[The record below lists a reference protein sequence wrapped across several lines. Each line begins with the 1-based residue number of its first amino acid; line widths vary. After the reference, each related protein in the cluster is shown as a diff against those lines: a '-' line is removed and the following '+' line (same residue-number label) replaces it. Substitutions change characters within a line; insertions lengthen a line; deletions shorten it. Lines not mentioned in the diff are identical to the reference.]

1 MFYVFTTTLELT
13 SETTLPLLL
22 IPLGCATFIF
32 GVLCVFIKLTEESAA
47 TWMGAFIKLI
57 VGGLIFV
64 LSASKLSD
72 IARKQEKERG
82 NKPNTESAPSSTV
95 VPTSESVPSSTV
107 VPTSESAPSSTVVPT
122 SDPVPSSDP
131 VPPSFTATPTPSPEA
146 VPEPRETLNIPW
158 DIIGLVALTIF
169 VLCLIGFIVT
179 RLISKIIT
187 ARNTRTKLQREIQ
200 RSRDTNATQLREIM
214 ATFTAESTNPVNT
227 LKYPLYRAAEH
238 PTNRAYVTAM
248 MFAYKE
254 QQALDEAIDKY
265 FKRNP
270 GMIFTQRFEQA
281 VAETAKHW
289 DMLNYQAKKIGSP
302 LLSFTT
308 QRKATNL
315 LERALDESNYAPERD
330 AAMSRLIQLLN
341 DARTQL
347 HSHNSDNAVLIDVIL
362 DTITD
367 AHNNGNTLLAPN
379 ALRELTAIADAQTQR
394 DLNLPALTA

>member
-1 MFYVFTTTLELT
+1 MALSFFFLIRLSVF
-13 SETTLPLLL
+13 L
-22 IPLGCATFIF
+22 I
-32 GVLCVFIKLTEESAA
+32 VFI
-47 TWMGAFIKLI
+47 I
-57 VGGLIFV
+57 VL
-64 LSASKLSD
+64 
-72 IARKQEKERG
+72 IARKA
-82 NKPNTESAPSSTV
+82 T
-95 VPTSESVPSSTV
+95 
-107 VPTSESAPSSTVVPT
+107 
-122 SDPVPSSDP
+122 
-131 VPPSFTATPTPSPEA
+131 TAH
-146 VPEPRETLNIPW
+146 
-158 DIIGLVALTIF
+158 
-169 VLCLIGFIVT
+169 
-179 RLISKIIT
+179 
-187 ARNTRTKLQREIQ
+187 NTRRKLQREIQ
-200 RSRDTNATQLREIM
+200 RIRDTNATQLREIM
-214 ATFTAESTNPVNT
+214 AAFTAESTNPINT
-227 LKYPLYRAAEH
+227 LKYPLYRAAAH

-308 QRKATNL
+308 QRKANNL

-347 HSHNSDNAVLIDVIL
+347 RSHNGDNSDNAVLVDVIL
-362 DTITD
+362 DTLTD
-367 AHNNGNTLLAPN
+367 AQRNSNTLLAPE
-379 ALRELTAIADAQTQR
+379 ALRELTAIADAKTQQ

>member
-1 MFYVFTTTLELT
+1 MFFTTFFTGTVEDPDMFTLL
-13 SETTLPLLL
+13 SLLYVAL
-22 IPLGCATFIF
+22 MMISIPAIILSLFKVVHKIVSPSPIKQPWSSIFIQFIF
-32 GVLCVFIKLTEESAA
+32 GITLLFFSAVKIASHSRNTDTESSDSEPSNPEPSNSAPTSTEPSNTAPTTAPIPETSDTSSDIIGYTLMIIAAVFLIVFI
-47 TWMGAFIKLI
+47 I
-57 VGGLIFV
+57 VL
-64 LSASKLSD
+64 
-72 IARKQEKERG
+72 IARKA
-82 NKPNTESAPSSTV
+82 T
-95 VPTSESVPSSTV
+95 
-107 VPTSESAPSSTVVPT
+107 
-122 SDPVPSSDP
+122 
-131 VPPSFTATPTPSPEA
+131 TAH
-146 VPEPRETLNIPW
+146 
-158 DIIGLVALTIF
+158 
-169 VLCLIGFIVT
+169 
-179 RLISKIIT
+179 
-187 ARNTRTKLQREIQ
+187 NTRRKLQREIQ
-200 RSRDTNATQLREIM
+200 RIRDTNVTQLREIM
-214 ATFTAESTNPVNT
+214 AAFTAESTNPINT

-367 AHNNGNTLLAPN
+367 AQNNGNKLCAPD
-379 ALRELTAIADAQTQR
+379 ALRELTAAADAQTQQ
-394 DLNLPALTA
+394 DLNLPALTP

>member
-1 MFYVFTTTLELT
+1 MFTMFFYNTVEDPDWTAVLY
-13 SETTLPLLL
+13 L
-22 IPLGCATFIF
+22 IPIMIGISFIIFSLYQAMNKAISSSRIQAAWSGVFIQFIF
-32 GVLCVFIKLTEESAA
+32 GCTLLYFGAA
-47 TWMGAFIKLI
+47 KLI
-57 VGGLIFV
+57 SRSKNADTKSSDSEPSNPEPSN
-64 LSASKLSD
+64 SAPS
-72 IARKQEKERG
+72 G
-82 NKPNTESAPSSTV
+82 TEPSSTV
-95 VPTSESVPSSTV
+95 PTTAPIPETPDTSS
-107 VPTSESAPSSTVVPT
+107 
-122 SDPVPSSDP
+122 
-131 VPPSFTATPTPSPEA
+131 
-146 VPEPRETLNIPW
+146 
-158 DIIGLVALTIF
+158 DIIGYTLMIIAAVFL
-169 VLCLIGFIVT
+169 LGFIIV
-179 RLISKIIT
+179 LI
-187 ARNTRTKLQREIQ
+187 ARKAIAARKTRTKLQREIQ
-200 RSRDTNATQLREIM
+200 RIRDTNVTQLREIM
-214 ATFTAESTNPVNT
+214 AVFTAESTNPINT

-308 QRKATNL
+308 QRKANNL

-367 AHNNGNTLLAPN
+367 AQNNGNKLCAPD
-379 ALRELTAIADAQTQR
+379 ALRELTVAADAKTQR

>member
-1 MFYVFTTTLELT
+1 MTAVFL
-13 SETTLPLLL
+13 LPMMTAVLYLLPMIFVAL
-22 IPLGCATFIF
+22 IILLFKMVRNLMSSRQTPWSSVFIQFIF
-32 GVLCVFIKLTEESAA
+32 GATLLYFGATKVLSYSKKADTEPTTTPIPETLDTSSDSDIIDYTLMGIAAVF
-47 TWMGAFIKLI
+47 LI
-57 VGGLIFV
+57 VLITV
-64 LSASKLSD
+64 V
-72 IARKQEKERG
+72 IARK
-82 NKPNTESAPSSTV
+82 A
-95 VPTSESVPSSTV
+95 
-107 VPTSESAPSSTVVPT
+107 
-122 SDPVPSSDP
+122 
-131 VPPSFTATPTPSPEA
+131 TA
-146 VPEPRETLNIPW
+146 
-158 DIIGLVALTIF
+158 
-169 VLCLIGFIVT
+169 
-179 RLISKIIT
+179 
-187 ARNTRTKLQREIQ
+187 ARNTRIKLQREIQ
-200 RSRDTNATQLREIM
+200 HVRDTNATQLREIM
-214 ATFTAESTNPVNT
+214 TAFTAESTNPINT

-254 QQALDEAIDKY
+254 QQALDKAIDKY

-270 GMIFTQRFEQA
+270 GMIFTQRFEKA

-330 AAMSRLIQLLN
+330 AAMSRLIQLLK
-341 DARTQL
+341 DSRTKL

-367 AHNNGNTLLAPN
+367 AQRNGNTLLAPD
-379 ALRELTAIADAQTQR
+379 ALRELTAAADVKTQQ

>member
-1 MFYVFTTTLELT
+1 MFFYNTIEDPDWTAVLYAALMML
-13 SETTLPLLL
+13 SVP
-22 IPLGCATFIF
+22 IIILGFFKVVHKIVSPSPIKQPWSSIIIQFIF
-32 GVLCVFIKLTEESAA
+32 GITLFFFSAIKITSHSKNADTKSSDSEPTTTPIPETPDTSSDIIGYALMIIAAVFLISFIIVL
-47 TWMGAFIKLI
+47 
-57 VGGLIFV
+57 
-64 LSASKLSD
+64 
-72 IARKQEKERG
+72 IARKA
-82 NKPNTESAPSSTV
+82 T
-95 VPTSESVPSSTV
+95 
-107 VPTSESAPSSTVVPT
+107 
-122 SDPVPSSDP
+122 
-131 VPPSFTATPTPSPEA
+131 TAH
-146 VPEPRETLNIPW
+146 
-158 DIIGLVALTIF
+158 
-169 VLCLIGFIVT
+169 
-179 RLISKIIT
+179 
-187 ARNTRTKLQREIQ
+187 NTRRKLQREIQ
-200 RSRDTNATQLREIM
+200 RIRDTNVTQLREIM
-214 ATFTAESTNPVNT
+214 AAFTAESTNPINT

-254 QQALDEAIDKY
+254 QQALDEAMTKY

-270 GMIFTQRFEQA
+270 GMIFTQRFEHA

-341 DARTQL
+341 DARTKL

-362 DTITD
+362 DTLTD
-367 AHNNGNTLLAPN
+367 AQRNGNTLLAPE
-379 ALRELTAIADAQTQR
+379 ALRELTAAADAKTQH

>member
-1 MFYVFTTTLELT
+1 MFFYNTIEDPDWTAVLYAA
-13 SETTLPLLL
+13 L
-22 IPLGCATFIF
+22 IMLSVPIIILGFFKVVHKVVSPSPIKQPWSSIFIQFIF
-32 GVLCVFIKLTEESAA
+32 GVALFLFGAIKITSHSSNTDTKSSDSEPSNPEPTSA
-47 TWMGAFIKLI
+47 
-57 VGGLIFV
+57 
-64 LSASKLSD
+64 
-72 IARKQEKERG
+72 E
-82 NKPNTESAPSSTV
+82 PSSTV
-95 VPTSESVPSSTV
+95 PTTAPIPETPDTSS
-107 VPTSESAPSSTVVPT
+107 
-122 SDPVPSSDP
+122 
-131 VPPSFTATPTPSPEA
+131 
-146 VPEPRETLNIPW
+146 
-158 DIIGLVALTIF
+158 DIIGYTLMIIAAVFL
-169 VLCLIGFIVT
+169 LGFIIVLIARKVT
-179 RLISKIIT
+179 T
-187 ARNTRTKLQREIQ
+187 AHNTRRKLQHEIQ
-200 RSRDTNATQLREIM
+200 RIRDTNVTQLREIM
-214 ATFTAESTNPVNT
+214 AAFTAESTNPINT

-367 AHNNGNTLLAPN
+367 AQNNGNKLCAPDV
-379 ALRELTAIADAQTQR
+379 LRELTAAADAQTQQ
-394 DLNLPALTA
+394 DLNLPALTP

>member
-1 MFYVFTTTLELT
+1 MFSMFFYNTIEDPDWTAVLYAA
-13 SETTLPLLL
+13 L
-22 IPLGCATFIF
+22 IMLSVPIIILGFFKVVHKIVSPSPIKQSWSSIFIQFIF
-32 GVLCVFIKLTEESAA
+32 GVTLFFFGAIKITSHSKNADTKSSDSEPSNSAPTSTE
-47 TWMGAFIKLI
+47 
-57 VGGLIFV
+57 
-64 LSASKLSD
+64 
-72 IARKQEKERG
+72 
-82 NKPNTESAPSSTV
+82 PSSTV
-95 VPTSESVPSSTV
+95 PTTAPIPETPDTSS
-107 VPTSESAPSSTVVPT
+107 
-122 SDPVPSSDP
+122 
-131 VPPSFTATPTPSPEA
+131 
-146 VPEPRETLNIPW
+146 
-158 DIIGLVALTIF
+158 DIIGYTLMIIAAVFL
-169 VLCLIGFIVT
+169 LGFIIV
-179 RLISKIIT
+179 LIARKATT
-187 ARNTRTKLQREIQ
+187 AHTTRTKLQHEIQ
-200 RSRDTNATQLREIM
+200 RIRDTNATQLREIM
-214 ATFTAESTNPVNT
+214 AAFTAESTNPINT

-347 HSHNSDNAVLIDVIL
+347 HSHNSDDAVLVDVIL
-362 DTITD
+362 DALTD
-367 AHNNGNTLLAPN
+367 AQRNGNTLLAPN

>member
-1 MFYVFTTTLELT
+1 MFFTMFFTGTAEDPDMFTLLSLLYVALM
-13 SETTLPLLL
+13 L
-22 IPLGCATFIF
+22 IGIPAIILSFFKIVHKIVSPSPIKQPWSVIFIQFIF
-32 GVLCVFIKLTEESAA
+32 GCTLLYFGAAKLISRSKNADTKSSDSEPSNPEPSNSAPTSTEPSNTAPTTAPIPETSDTSSDIIGYTLMIIAAVFLIVFI
-47 TWMGAFIKLI
+47 I
-57 VGGLIFV
+57 VL
-64 LSASKLSD
+64 
-72 IARKQEKERG
+72 IARKA
-82 NKPNTESAPSSTV
+82 T
-95 VPTSESVPSSTV
+95 
-107 VPTSESAPSSTVVPT
+107 
-122 SDPVPSSDP
+122 
-131 VPPSFTATPTPSPEA
+131 TAH
-146 VPEPRETLNIPW
+146 
-158 DIIGLVALTIF
+158 
-169 VLCLIGFIVT
+169 
-179 RLISKIIT
+179 
-187 ARNTRTKLQREIQ
+187 NTRRKLQREIQ
-200 RSRDTNATQLREIM
+200 RIRDTNVTQLREIM
-214 ATFTAESTNPVNT
+214 AVFTAESTNPINT

-308 QRKATNL
+308 QRKANNL

-367 AHNNGNTLLAPN
+367 AQNNGNKLCAPDV
-379 ALRELTAIADAQTQR
+379 LRELTAAADAKTQQ